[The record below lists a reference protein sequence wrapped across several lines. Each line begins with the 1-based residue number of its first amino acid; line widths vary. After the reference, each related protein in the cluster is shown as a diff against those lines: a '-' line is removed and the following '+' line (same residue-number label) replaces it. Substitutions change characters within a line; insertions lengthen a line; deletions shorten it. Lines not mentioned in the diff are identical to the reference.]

1 MPKIKYILP
10 VFVMVLILGL
20 SSAAFAQES
29 CNVASTP
36 VSRATDTG
44 LTEPVGDLIFN
55 CTFGGVATTTATM
68 TIDYGVP
75 ITNNTVYPTATPV
88 SKPISIVTTAGVTPT
103 IASVTNATGQLVVQI
118 PPQGA
123 NLSFTVTGVLAA
135 LAGSG
140 KTSLVANV
148 SVSPGNGVLITA
160 GQTQAVVIT
169 SILPG
174 IQAPKVTTGASTGL
188 ILGPGVAIGTAGGL
202 TGGFSI
208 SVTENYIDMFRSQA
222 QFNSGA
228 ATNGVQL
235 LFTFA
240 GIPTGVTLSGAA
252 GSTTTACTLA
262 ETAGGVASGAPF
274 FVATTNTVLNSTTNT
289 LTVEIGGTP
298 NLTAIDTLTVSCP
311 FAVIGSTAT
320 LPLAPGSITATVT
333 LAPTGTA
340 FSSTGTVLTS
350 ATAGQIPRYT
360 ANQLPSPPLPVIS
373 IISAATDLLFPFV
386 SIGNGFDTGFA
397 IANTTGDPF
406 GGTTNGGARP
416 QSGTVVLYFFP
427 VGGTPFCLASG
438 GTATNPV
445 SGGSSA
451 TACTALTSTSV
462 GLGLSSGGAV
472 AAGSS
477 WVVLGSELF
486 KNISGAPAVFNGYV
500 FGVANFTN
508 GHATVFVADAAFSG
522 KFTAGG
528 PALVLPA
535 PAITARVGAGA
546 GVEALG
552 H

>member
-10 VFVMVLILGL
+10 VFVMVLVLGL
-20 SSAAFAQES
+20 SNAAFAQES

-75 ITNNTVYPTATPV
+75 ITNNTAYPGAKPV
-88 SKPISIVTTAGVTPT
+88 SIVTTAGVAPT

-118 PPQGA
+118 PPQVA

-135 LAGSG
+135 LSGSG
-140 KTSLVANV
+140 KTSLSSNV

-160 GQTQAVVIT
+160 GQTTAVVIT

-174 IQAPKVTTGASTGL
+174 ITAPKVATGASVGL
-188 ILGPGVAIGTAGGL
+188 ILGPGVPIATAGGI

-208 SVTENYIDMFRSQA
+208 SVTENYIDMFRSLA

-228 ATNGVQL
+228 ATQGVQL
-235 LFTFA
+235 LFTFT
-240 GIPTGVTLSGAA
+240 GIPTGVTFSGAA

-262 ETAGGVASGAPF
+262 ETAAGVGSGTPF
-274 FVATTNTVLNSTTNT
+274 FAATTNTVVNSTTNT

-298 NLTAIDTLTVSCP
+298 SLTAVDTLTVSCP
-311 FAVIGSTAT
+311 FAVIGGTAT
-320 LPLAPGSITATVT
+320 LPLAPGSVTATVT

-340 FSSTGTVLTS
+340 FSSTGAVLTS

-360 ANQLPSPPLPVIS
+360 ANQLPSPALPVVN

-406 GGTTNGGARP
+406 GGTTNGGARA

-427 VGGTPFCLASG
+427 VGGNSFCLASG

-445 SGGSSA
+445 TGGSTA

-462 GLGLSSGGAV
+462 GLGLSSGGNV

-486 KNISGAPAVFNGYV
+486 KQISGAPAVFNGYV

-508 GHATVFVADAAFSG
+508 AHSTVFVADAAFSG

-535 PAITARVGAGA
+535 PAITPRVGAGA
-546 GVEALG
+546 GVESLG